1 MNATTQDDGS
11 ILLEKFKDIGD
22 KPADVILIFGKT
34 RSGKSTFIND
44 VKARKVVHNHSHTD
58 LAARYINLFYNK
70 DGTKGPQ
77 ISAFLYFID
86 IKDAAGLDAGSK
98 LNLPFVDAFVGKG
111 LFPSLC
117 FVTNKWSK
125 DEDEREEQEEREEE
139 WKSELG
145 HHFHGA
151 EITRLHYD
159 HPRASEIKLAK
170 MSERVREG
178 EQAKYRDCALGLV
191 KFALKKPARKRTLL
205 EQEISETA
213 ETLLIGQTSLFKAAT
228 VSREKVITTIEKEGK
243 GDVAKIMRE
252 EMRDISITKARKRA
266 REAGRNAKGKTGEA
280 IGAWYNRAGEA
291 LVGAYSVF
299 ATSKQAS
306 ALQKAYHGRMVPR
319 TADWAE
325 SGARIAGT
333 PGALAA
339 AAVGGALNCIDGT
352 FTYWRSLFS
361 SNKSRA

>member
-1 MNATTQDDGS
+1 
-11 ILLEKFKDIGD
+11 
-22 KPADVILIFGKT
+22 
-34 RSGKSTFIND
+34 
-44 VKARKVVHNHSHTD
+44 
-58 LAARYINLFYNK
+58 
-70 DGTKGPQ
+70 
-77 ISAFLYFID
+77 
-86 IKDAAGLDAGSK
+86 
-98 LNLPFVDAFVGKG
+98 VDAFVGKD

-252 EMRDISITKARKRA
+252 EMRDISITKVDD
-266 REAGRNAKGKTGEA
+266 AG
-280 IGAWYNRAGEA
+280 
-291 LVGAYSVF
+291 
-299 ATSKQAS
+299 
-306 ALQKAYHGRMVPR
+306 
-319 TADWAE
+319 D
-325 SGARIAGT
+325 IA
-333 PGALAA
+333 
-339 AAVGGALNCIDGT
+339 
-352 FTYWRSLFS
+352 
-361 SNKSRA
+361 